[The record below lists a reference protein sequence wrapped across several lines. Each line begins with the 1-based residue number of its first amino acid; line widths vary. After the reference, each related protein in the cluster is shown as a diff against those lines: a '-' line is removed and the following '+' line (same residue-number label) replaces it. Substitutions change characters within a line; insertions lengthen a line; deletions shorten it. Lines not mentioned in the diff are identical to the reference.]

1 MKSILQ
7 FFQKRKGKAKLNLHK
22 YWNKS
27 PFLQKTLLMN
37 ILVTGA
43 KGQLGSELKKLHHS
57 LEKYH
62 FFFADFEELDITD
75 EEVVRDFFRYNKIS
89 HCINCA
95 AYTAVDKA
103 ENEAYKAEVLNAKA
117 VRLLTEQ
124 CAEQNATLIHIST
137 DYVFDGK
144 NYTPYTEV
152 DVANPINVYGKTKF
166 LGEQMALSKN
176 PKTIVIRTS
185 WLYSTFG
192 NNFVKTMLRLAE
204 TTPSISVVA
213 DQVGTPTYAE
223 DLARAILQI
232 INTSLPHFGI
242 YHYSNEGVA
251 SWYDFAHAI
260 FQIKKLSINLIPI
273 KTEAYPTP
281 AKRPAYSIL
290 DKSKIKQTFRLTIPH
305 WRESLEK
312 CLKSL

>member
-1 MKSILQ
+1 
-7 FFQKRKGKAKLNLHK
+7 
-22 YWNKS
+22 
-27 PFLQKTLLMN
+27 MN

-43 KGQLGSELKKLHHS
+43 KGQLGSELKKLHQS
-57 LEKYH
+57 LAKYH
-62 FFFADFEELDITD
+62 FIFADFEELDITNED
-75 EEVVRDFFRYNKIS
+75 IVKDFFKHNKIS

-103 ENEAYKAEVLNAKA
+103 ESEADKAELLNAKA
-117 VRLLTEQ
+117 VRLLSEQ
-124 CAEQNATLIHIST
+124 CASQNAILIHIST

-144 NYTPYTEV
+144 NYLPYTEV
-152 DVANPINVYGKTKF
+152 DMANPMNVYGKTKL
-166 LGEQMALSKN
+166 LGEQMALSRN

-185 WLYSTFG
+185 WLYSVFG
-192 NNFVKTMLRLAE
+192 NNFVKTMLRLVG
-204 TTPSISVVA
+204 TKPTLSVVA
-213 DQVGTPTYAE
+213 DQIGTPTHAE
-223 DLARAILQI
+223 DLAEAILHI
-232 INTSLPHFGI
+232 ICINVPHFGI

-260 FQIKKLSINLIPI
+260 FQIKGLSTQLLPI

-290 DKSKIKQTFRLTIPH
+290 DKSKIKHTFEISIPH

>member
-1 MKSILQ
+1 
-7 FFQKRKGKAKLNLHK
+7 
-22 YWNKS
+22 
-27 PFLQKTLLMN
+27 MN

-43 KGQLGSELKKLHHS
+43 KGQLGCELKKLHHS
-57 LEKYH
+57 SEKYH
-62 FFFADFEELDITD
+62 FIFADLEKLDITN
-75 EEVVRDFFRYNKIS
+75 EEVVRDFFRRNRIS

-103 ENEAYKAEVLNAKA
+103 EGEADKAELINAKA
-117 VRLLTEQ
+117 VRLLAEQ
-124 CAEQNATLIHIST
+124 CASQNATLIHIST
-137 DYVFDGK
+137 DYVFDGRS
-144 NYTPYTEV
+144 YTPYTEV
-152 DVANPINVYGKTKF
+152 DMANPINIYGKTKL

-204 TTPSISVVA
+204 AKPSISVVA

-223 DLARAILQI
+223 DLANTILQLI
-232 INTSLPHFGI
+232 STSSAHFGI

-260 FQIKKLSINLIPI
+260 FQIKKLNTNLIPI

-281 AKRPAYSIL
+281 ANRPAYSIL
-290 DKSKIKQTFRLTIPH
+290 DKSKIKQTFGLTIPH

>member
-1 MKSILQ
+1 
-7 FFQKRKGKAKLNLHK
+7 
-22 YWNKS
+22 
-27 PFLQKTLLMN
+27 MN

-43 KGQLGSELKKLHHS
+43 KGQLGSELKKLHHL

-62 FFFADFEELDITD
+62 FIFADFEELDITN
-75 EEVVRDFFRYNKIS
+75 EEVVRDFFRYNKINY
-89 HCINCA
+89 CINCA

-103 ENEAYKAEVLNAKA
+103 EGEADKAELINAKA
-117 VRLLTEQ
+117 VRLLAEQ
-124 CAEQNATLIHIST
+124 CASQSATLIHIST
-137 DYVFDGK
+137 DYVFDGRS
-144 NYTPYTEV
+144 YTPYTEV
-152 DVANPINVYGKTKF
+152 DMANPINIYGKTKLF
-166 LGEQMALSKN
+166 GEQMALSKN
-176 PKTIVIRTS
+176 AKTMVIRTS

-204 TTPSISVVA
+204 AKPSLSVVA
-213 DQVGTPTYAE
+213 DQIGTPTYAE
-223 DLARAILQI
+223 DLARTILQI
-232 INTSLPHFGI
+232 INTSSAHFGI

-260 FQIKKLSINLIPI
+260 FQIKKLNINLIPI

-290 DKSKIKQTFRLTIPH
+290 DKTKIKETFGLTIPH
-305 WRESLEK
+305 WGESLEK

>member
-1 MKSILQ
+1 MS
-7 FFQKRKGKAKLNLHK
+7 
-22 YWNKS
+22 
-27 PFLQKTLLMN
+27 

-43 KGQLGSELKKLHHS
+43 KGQLGSELRKLHHS
-57 LEKYH
+57 LDKND
-62 FFFADFEELDITD
+62 FIFADAEELDIT
-75 EEVVRDFFRYNKIS
+75 EEDMVKDFFKSNKIS

-103 ENEAYKAEVLNAKA
+103 ENEAEKAELLNTKA
-117 VRLLTEQ
+117 VRLLAEQ
-124 CAEQNATLIHIST
+124 CAKQSATLIHIST

-152 DVANPINVYGKTKF
+152 DMANPVNVYGKTKL

-192 NNFVKTMLRLAE
+192 NNFVKTMIRLAE
-204 TTPSISVVA
+204 TKPSISVVA

-223 DLARAILQI
+223 DLAKAILQLTH
-232 INTSLPHFGI
+232 TSSPHFGI

-260 FQIKKLSINLIPI
+260 FQIKKLDINLIPI

-290 DKSKIKQTFRLTIPH
+290 DKSKIKQTFGLMIPH